1 MANTK
6 IEAPP
11 AMAEV
16 LAAAQAVKDRLV
28 QVMPQPRVTM
38 DGVLNEQ
45 DRRDRDRHWVI
56 SELCLTGVD
65 GTAIEAAV
73 PADEYG
79 WAHTDLAQE
88 VLTTASVDLDLDGT
102 VTQASPERFQLR
114 WVGTMP

>member
-1 MANTK
+1 MAPTK
-6 IEAPP
+6 TEAPP
-11 AMAEV
+11 SMVEV
-16 LAAAQAVKDRLV
+16 LAAAQAVKERLMN
-28 QVMPQPRVTM
+28 VMPRPRNTVESELTER
-38 DGVLNEQ
+38 DQ
-45 DRRDRDRHWVI
+45 RDRDRYWVI

-88 VLTTASVDLDLDGT
+88 VLTTAAVDVDLDGT

-114 WVGTMP
+114 WSGTTA